1 MKMRRDKNR
10 KTLRKARLAYL
21 SPEVRFELDY
31 LEAHMFDALYNRI
44 RDKQRPPI
52 RLDEVG
58 QEELR
63 GILLEAWD
71 KIYRPPYRIWTES
84 RPQTEEEKRER
95 ISAPIHIV
103 WNGKYSYAVQE
114 DPNL

>member
-21 SPEVRFELDY
+21 TPEARFDLDY
-31 LEAHMFDALYNRI
+31 LEAHMFDALYDRI
-44 RDKQRPPI
+44 RDKRRPPI
-52 RLDEVG
+52 RLDQVG
-58 QEELR
+58 ADELHT
-63 GILLEAWD
+63 ILLEAWE
-71 KIYRPPYRIWTES
+71 KVYWAPYRIWTEN

-95 ISAPIHIV
+95 ISVPIHIV

-114 DPNL
+114 DPSL